1 MKKSLLYFFIFTT
14 IMMLNHSGFAQQIEQ
29 VPKDDFSG
37 KSYKGVSE
45 EFKYLFDNSLVP
57 AKQQH
62 RKYLRRA
69 MFEYLRT
76 AVPNE
81 IQDFGMALEEA
92 RLQTLAKVKLQ
103 KAARKMAG
111 IPNVKWTERGPANVG
126 GRARGLAYDPNDSTY
141 RKVWTGGIA
150 GGLFYNNNITDA
162 NNAWQRVDLSEI
174 ISVTAIAFDPS
185 NKKTMYV
192 GTGEIAGSP
201 NIPGGN
207 VWKSVD
213 NGKNWT
219 KLPQNLSG
227 WTKEIVVTKSGVIIA
242 ATLSGLQRS
251 TDGGNTFT
259 VMLSG
264 GTNGGNSDLEIASD
278 GVIYA
283 GFSRG
288 KVFKSSDDGANWIDV
303 SPNENINER
312 VEIALAPSTKGDS
325 QVIYVISGKQW
336 FKKSVDAGKTWE
348 NIPFPRFEDGSKFDG
363 SSATDSGQSWYD
375 LTMTV
380 HPKDPNFVWIGGTGI
395 FHTTDGG
402 KNWTQY
408 GYRYIH
414 PDQHNILFSPL
425 NNGEMV
431 LANDGGIYYASQAG
445 NPKKVVAN
453 FATRNKDF
461 TITQFYS
468 VALRNIIGDNFI
480 IGGAQDNGT
489 INVSGEGRTEGK
501 ATTGGDGAFVFVDK
515 DDPNIVISSAQ
526 NGSWYVQNR
535 GNSGSTAQFFSSGK
549 SASFINPADYDDA
562 KNILYA
568 NNGNLSFARCSNI
581 NLTTAPVIKQI
592 GFKPAL
598 PAFASAIKVAK
609 NTPNTLFIGTGGNGR
624 IYKVTEIDKDSA
636 ITTLISSPE
645 MATATTFYTTSNIDI
660 GANDNELIITY
671 SNFGGT
677 THINSVWFT
686 KDGGITWVNKDA
698 TIYGLPNVPINWAIF
713 NPENTKQVLVAT
725 RMGVYSTNDITA
737 ENPAWELSSEGLALT
752 ECRMLAYRPID
763 GTVAVATAGRGFY
776 TTDIFA
782 KKVDKGT
789 INVNNLAVTFACAQS
804 SFDVSFNTTGTFG
817 SNNRYQVILS
827 GEDGTFRNEF
837 VIGTGSTSPIRVTIP
852 KTLPKASVN
861 VGEISP
867 NFFGEAKYKIK
878 VVASQPAFESGNT
891 VEFTL
896 KNPQAEIPFN
906 FYTGSICK
914 DDAKVTITARKGKT
928 ALMQWYTFSGNTS
941 IPVNKTTDTT
951 IVVGA
956 GQYFFIVSENGCS
969 SSSSIKTVSK
979 SATTSFPQGN
989 TNILYFD
996 ALNACVGKGVMLKPT
1011 LIDSA
1016 SYNYR
1021 WRKNNV
1027 DIVGANKG
1035 NFQATETGSYSYAID
1050 HKTTGCSFVHT
1061 PVNVKLREIPDV
1073 TLSNK
1078 GVSEIKYGGNATLNV
1093 ALNNY
1098 TIRPF
1103 ELLLSD
1109 SQKFIVQDSL
1119 STVTVSPRAT
1129 TLFKITSVTN
1139 LCGTKQ
1145 GNGESEI
1152 KVSPFVLNT
1161 VFKSTKPFY
1170 CANEEISVGFS
1181 TDGTPEKDNVYTV
1194 QLSDESGGNF
1204 KNIASS
1210 LSGNSLK
1217 IVLPKDSKSGNK
1229 YRVRVNSSNPVA
1241 IGKLDTDSLNVK
1253 TLAIATLVARDTS
1266 IMKYSTTKVS
1276 VNLTGDA
1283 PWIIQTS
1290 DNQNITA
1297 SASPHAITVSPLETT
1312 TFTLKSVKDN
1322 SCGEGYVLGSA
1333 KITII
1338 EPLSAEE
1345 EANSIFNIFPNPT
1358 ESNITISLK
1367 VPSNKTTNVEMTD
1380 LQGRMIMKTLMK
1392 SGQTSETIEL
1402 EKYPVGTYLIRAIQ
1416 DEKQSVKK
1424 VIKIK

>member
-1 MKKSLLYFFIFTT
+1 MKKSLLFSFIF
-14 IMMLNHSGFAQQIEQ
+14 IMITVLNHNGFAQQIQQ
-29 VPKDDFSG
+29 VPKDVFTG
-37 KSYKGVSE
+37 KSYNEVSE
-45 EFKYLFDNSLVP
+45 EFKYLLNNSLVP
-57 AKQQH
+57 NEKQH

-76 AVPNE
+76 AIPNE
-81 IQDFGMALEEA
+81 TQDFGKTLEEA
-92 RLQTLAKVKLQ
+92 RLQTLAKVKSQ
-103 KAARKMAG
+103 KSARKMAG
-111 IPNVKWTERGPANVG
+111 IPSVKWTERGPANVG

-141 RKVWTGGIA
+141 RKVWTGGVA

-162 NNAWQRVDLSEI
+162 NSAWQRVDLPEI
-174 ISVTAIAFDPS
+174 ISVTAIAFDPT

-192 GTGEIAGSP
+192 GTGEIAGGP

-207 VWKSVD
+207 VWKSID

-251 TDGGNTFT
+251 TDGGTTFT

-283 GFSRG
+283 GFSAG
-288 KVFKSSDDGANWIDV
+288 KVFKSSDDGANWTNI
-303 SPNENINER
+303 SPNELINER

-336 FKKSVDAGKTWE
+336 FKKSIDAGKTWE
-348 NIPFPRFEDGSKFDG
+348 NIPFPRYNDGSKFDG

-380 HPKDPNFVWIGGTGI
+380 HPKDPNFVWLGGTGI

-431 LANDGGIYYASQAG
+431 LGNDGGIYYASQAG
-445 NPKKVVAN
+445 NPQKVVAN
-453 FATRNKDF
+453 FTTRNKDF
-461 TITQFYS
+461 TVTQFYS

-480 IGGAQDNGT
+480 VGGAQDNGT
-489 INVSGEGRTEGK
+489 INVSGEGRTDGK
-501 ATTGGDGAFVFVDK
+501 MSTGGDGAFVFVDK
-515 DDPNIVISSAQ
+515 DDPNIVVSSSQ
-526 NGSWYVQNR
+526 SGNWYVQNR
-535 GNSGSTAQFFSSGK
+535 GSGATQFFSSGT
-549 SASFINPADYDDA
+549 SAAFINPADYDDV

-568 NNGNLSFARCSNI
+568 NNGNRSFARCSNI
-581 NLTTAPVIKQI
+581 NITTAPVIKQI

-609 NTPNTLFIGTGGNGR
+609 NTPNTLFVGTGGNGR

-636 ITTLISSPE
+636 TTTLISSPE

-660 GANDNELIITY
+660 GTNDNEIIVTY
-671 SNFGGT
+671 SSSGT
-677 THINSVWFT
+677 AHINSVWFT
-686 KDGGITWVNKDA
+686 KDGGTTWTNKDVA
-698 TIYGLPNVPINWAIF
+698 NYGLPNVPINWAIF
-713 NPENTKQVLVAT
+713 NPDNTKQVLVAT
-725 RMGVYSTNDITA
+725 RMGVYSTNNITL

-752 ECRMLAYRPID
+752 DCRMLVYRPVD
-763 GTVAVATAGRGFY
+763 GIVAVATAGRGFY

-782 KKVDKGT
+782 KKVEKGT
-789 INVNNLAVTFACAQS
+789 INVINLPVTSACVGTT
-804 SFDVSFNTTGTFG
+804 FNVSFNTTGTFG
-817 SNNRYQVILS
+817 SNNRYQVVLS

-837 VIGTGSTSPIRVTIP
+837 VIGTGNTSPISVIIP
-852 KTLPKASVN
+852 KTLPKTTLLEDGFA
-861 VGEISP
+861 P

-878 VVASQPAFESGNT
+878 VVASQPAFESANT
-891 VEFTL
+891 VDFNL
-896 KNPQAEIPFN
+896 KLPQASIPFDL
-906 FYTGSICK
+906 YTSTVCTNDG
-914 DDAKVTITARKGKT
+914 KVIITAQKSKI
-928 ALMQWYTFSGNTS
+928 AQIQWYTFSGSTS
-941 IPVNKTTDTT
+941 IPIPKTTDST
-951 IVVGA
+951 IFVGS
-956 GQYFFIVSENGCS
+956 GQYFFTVTENGCS
-969 SSSSIKTVSK
+969 ATSNVKTVSK

-989 TNILYFD
+989 TNLLYFD
-996 ALNACVGKGVMLKPT
+996 ASNACVGKGVALRPT
-1011 LIDSA
+1011 LVDSTI
-1016 SYNYR
+1016 YNYR
-1021 WRKNNV
+1021 WRKNNI
-1027 DIVGANKG
+1027 DIVGANKR
-1035 NFQATETGSYSYAID
+1035 NFQATETGSYNYALD
-1050 HKTTGCSFVHT
+1050 HKTSGCSYVNT
-1061 PVNVKLREIPDV
+1061 AVNVKLREIPDV

-1078 GVSEIKYGGNATLNV
+1078 GVSEIKYGGSATLNV

-1098 TIRPF
+1098 TLRPF
-1103 ELLLSD
+1103 DLLLSD
-1109 SQKFIVQDSL
+1109 NQKFIVQDSL
-1119 STVTVSPRAT
+1119 STVTVAPRT
-1129 TLFKITSVTN
+1129 RTVFKITSVTN
-1139 LCGTKQ
+1139 SCGTKP

-1170 CANEEISVGFS
+1170 CANEEIPVSFS
-1181 TDGTPEKDNVYTV
+1181 TDGTPEKDNIYTV
-1194 QLSDESGGNF
+1194 QLSDENGGNF

-1229 YRVRVNSSNPVA
+1229 YRVRVNSSNPVTV
-1241 IGKLDTDSLNVK
+1241 GKLDTDSLNVK
-1253 TLAIATLVARDTS
+1253 PVAIATLVARDTS
-1266 IMKYSTTKVS
+1266 IMKYTNTKGI
-1276 VNLTGDA
+1276 VNLVGDA
-1283 PWIIQTS
+1283 PWVIQTS
-1290 DNQNITA
+1290 DNQTITA
-1297 SASPHAITVSPLETT
+1297 SSSPQSITISPLETT

-1322 SCGEGYVLGSA
+1322 SCGEGFVLGSA

-1345 EANSIFNIFPNPT
+1345 EANSIFNVFPNPT

-1380 LQGRMIMKTLMK
+1380 LRGGIIMKTIIK

>member
-1 MKKSLLYFFIFTT
+1 MKKSLLFSFIFTM
-14 IMMLNHSGFAQQIEQ
+14 IAMLNHSGFTQQIQQ
-29 VPKDDFSG
+29 VPKDGFTG
-37 KSYKGVSE
+37 KSYGEVSE

-57 AKQQH
+57 NEKQH

-81 IQDFGMALEEA
+81 AQDFGKTLEDA
-92 RLQTLAKVKLQ
+92 RLQTMAKVKAQ
-103 KAARKMAG
+103 KSARKMAG

-150 GGLFYNNNITDA
+150 GGLFFNNNITDG
-162 NNAWQRVDLSEI
+162 NSAWQRVDLPEI
-174 ISVTAIAFDPS
+174 ISVSTITFDPS

-192 GTGEIAGSP
+192 GTGEIAGGP
-201 NIPGGN
+201 TIPGGN

-213 NGKNWT
+213 NGKNWI

-283 GFSRG
+283 GFSGGR
-288 KVFKSSDDGANWIDV
+288 VFKSSDDGANWTNI
-303 SPNENINER
+303 SPNELINER

-336 FKKSVDAGKTWE
+336 FKKSIDAGKTWQ
-348 NIPFPRFEDGSKFDG
+348 NVDFPRFEDGSKFDG
-363 SSATDSGQSWYD
+363 SSATNSGQAYYD
-375 LTMTV
+375 LTMSV
-380 HPKDPNFVWIGGTGI
+380 HPKDPNFVWMGGTGI

-402 KNWTQY
+402 KNWIQY
-408 GYRYIH
+408 GYRYVH
-414 PDQHNILFSPL
+414 PDQHNIQFSPL
-425 NNGEMV
+425 GNGEMV

-445 NPKKVVAN
+445 NPQKVVAN
-453 FATRNKDF
+453 FATRNKEF
-461 TITQFYS
+461 TVTQFYS

-480 IGGAQDNGT
+480 VGGAQDNGT
-489 INVSGEGRTEGK
+489 INVSGEGKTDGK
-501 ATTGGDGAFVFVDK
+501 MGTGGDGAFVFVDE
-515 DDPNIVISSAQ
+515 DDPNIVVSSSQ
-526 NGSWYVQNR
+526 IGTWYVQNR
-535 GNSGSTAQFFSSGK
+535 GSIATQFFSSGT
-549 SASFINPADYDDA
+549 SAAFINPADYDDV

-568 NNGNLSFARCSNI
+568 NNGNRSFARCSNI
-581 NLTTAPVIKQI
+581 NITTAPVIKQI

-598 PAFASAIKVAK
+598 PAYASAIKVAK
-609 NTPNTLFIGTGGNGR
+609 NTPNTLFVGTGGNGR

-636 ITTLISSPE
+636 ITTLISSSE

-660 GANDNELIITY
+660 GANDNELIVTY
-671 SNFGGT
+671 STAGT
-677 THINSVWFT
+677 IHINSVWFT
-686 KDGGITWVNKDA
+686 KDGGTTWVNKDVA
-698 TIYGLPNVPINWAIF
+698 NYGLPNVPINWAIF
-713 NPENTKQVLVAT
+713 NPDNTKQVLVAT
-725 RMGVYSTNDITA
+725 RMGVYSSNDISL

-752 ECRMLAYRPID
+752 DCRMLAYRPID

-789 INVNNLAVTFACAQS
+789 ININNLTFVSACAGS
-804 SFDVSFNTTGTFG
+804 TFNVSFNTTGTFG
-817 SNNRYQVILS
+817 SNNRYQVVLS

-837 VIGTGSTSPIRVTIP
+837 VIGTGNTSPISVIIP
-852 KTLPKASVN
+852 KTLPKTTLLEGGFA
-861 VGEISP
+861 P
-867 NFFGEAKYKIK
+867 NFVGEAKYKIK
-878 VVASQPAFESGNT
+878 VVASQPAFESANT
-891 VEFTL
+891 AEFNL
-896 KNPQAEIPFN
+896 KLPQADIPYN
-906 FYTGSICK
+906 LYNTAICK
-914 DDAKVTITARKGKT
+914 DDGKVTITAKKGKT
-928 ALMQWYTFSGNTS
+928 AQIQWYTFSGNAT
-941 IPVNKTTDTT
+941 IPIPKTTDST
-951 IVVGA
+951 IIVGP
-956 GQYFFIVSENGCS
+956 GQYLFLVTENGCIAQS
-969 SSSSIKTVSK
+969 SVTGVSK
-979 SATTSFPQGN
+979 STTTSFPQGN
-989 TNILYFD
+989 TNLLYFD
-996 ALNACVGKGVMLKPT
+996 ASNACVGKGIILRPT
-1011 LIDSA
+1011 LVDSA
-1016 SYNYR
+1016 IYNYR

-1035 NFQATETGSYSYAID
+1035 NFQATETGSYNYAVD
-1050 HKTTGCSFVHT
+1050 HKTSGCSFVHL

-1093 ALNNY
+1093 SLNNY
-1098 TIRPF
+1098 TFRPF
-1103 ELLLSD
+1103 DLLLSD
-1109 SQKFIVQDSL
+1109 NQKLSVQDSL

-1129 TLFKITSVTN
+1129 TIFKIASVTN

-1170 CANEEISVGFS
+1170 CANEEIPVSFS
-1181 TDGTPEKDNVYTV
+1181 TDGTPEKDNIYTV
-1194 QLSDESGGNF
+1194 QLSDENGGNF
-1204 KNIASS
+1204 KNIAST

-1217 IVLPKDSKSGNK
+1217 IVLSKDSKLGNK
-1229 YRVRVNSSNPVA
+1229 YRVRVSSSNPVS
-1241 IGKLDTDSLNVK
+1241 IGKLDTDSLTVK
-1253 TLAIATLVARDTS
+1253 PVAIATLVARDTS
-1266 IMKYSTTKVS
+1266 ILKYTTTKLS

-1283 PWIIQTS
+1283 PWTIQTS
-1290 DNQNITA
+1290 DNQTITA
-1297 SASPHAITVSPLETT
+1297 SASPQVITASPLETT

-1322 SCGEGYVLGSA
+1322 SCGEGYVSGSA

-1345 EANSIFNIFPNPT
+1345 EANSIFSVFPNPT
-1358 ESNITISLK
+1358 ENNITISLK
-1367 VPSNKTTNVEMTD
+1367 IPSNKTTNVEMTD
-1380 LQGRMIMKTLMK
+1380 LQGRIIMKTLIK
-1392 SGQTSETIEL
+1392 SGQTSETIDL

-1416 DEKQSVKK
+1416 DENQSVKK